1 MARVIDILEE
11 NINAVR
17 LLVKIGKMPLS
28 TMNEYDIYL
37 FYKSID
43 YEQRQMKKYEIVS
56 RRFKVHI
63 DTVRRAIINMERTA
77 RI

>member
-1 MARVIDILEE
+1 MARIVDVLEK
-11 NINAVR
+11 NIQTVR
-17 LLVKIGKMPLS
+17 MFVKIGKMPLS
-28 TMNEYDIYL
+28 VLNEYDIYL

-77 RI
+77 RV